1 MAMNINTNV
10 GALMAS
16 AAANSVNKSMEQ
28 SMERLSTGLRINSA
42 ADDAAGSAITS
53 RLTAEIKGT
62 NQAIRNAMDSQ
73 AMIETAEG
81 AHIEVEAILQR
92 MRELA
97 VQAANDTNGDADR
110 ANLQLEI
117 SQLSAEIDRIAE
129 TTTWAGVN
137 LLKGSDTSNAA
148 SFSFQIGSSGG
159 AGESV
164 SQTINSIT
172 ASQLGVTGT
181 AIAPEVKADFIGV
194 TGEGKMVTEGNKIS
208 FSGKFNAGDTYSVKI
223 ANEEMSITATT
234 GDGYTDD
241 AAGLAAQM
249 ADAIRTVQIA
259 KTDMADGLS
268 VIDHGDGSLSIFAE
282 PVITDVLTE
291 ETSNALKDDQT
302 FTFNAADKT
311 FSVGGTHEDTDIY
324 SFKINGTS
332 VSVTTDASTNLEY
345 ETSKAGV
352 VAEIVDTI
360 NSTTGLTDGG
370 IRAIVDSEDF
380 TKFRVVQDINFT
392 DETYTPKTTSTAPTL
407 TASNSGGT
415 LTFANAPTDGDT
427 FSSTIN
433 GVEVSITMEANDG
446 YDRTATGAALKM
458 NAAIQAKI
466 DSGELKGV
474 TTASSAE
481 VVTITQ
487 SAAETDFS
495 NLQTI
500 DVGSTTTIFTK
511 YTASTGVLEI
521 DSGTAADAGVAGS
534 HDNGDTIK
542 FSING
547 VDLEVVVDTTDGHHD
562 TSDGLSEQITA
573 TINAN
578 AELKAMGVTAT
589 QTKMTGGSASAEVTL
604 AFETKFTETEVVKAP
619 DIVAVKNDADMS
631 TTLTVNRGSFAN
643 GDKVELDIEGTKV
656 ELTVNTGDSSADDT
670 AGVAAQLKSAIDA
683 AGINGVTVTDNGD
696 GSLVV
701 NKPSAANVSTAAA
714 AAKTIEVIDAA
725 FVTLNTQRSSLG
737 AISNRLDSTVSNLT
751 NVVTNLE
758 SGRARIQDADFA
770 AESTNLAKQQ
780 ILQQAATSMLAQ
792 ANASKQSVLS
802 LLQG

>member
-117 SQLSAEIDRIAE
+117 SQLSSEIDRIAE

-137 LLKGSDTSNAA
+137 LLKGSDTSNSAE
-148 SFSFQIGSSGG
+148 FSFQIGSSGG

-164 SQTINSIT
+164 TQAINSIT
-172 ASQLGVTGT
+172 SAQLGVTGN
-181 AIAPEVKADFIGV
+181 AVAPAVSSNYVAV
-194 TGEGKMVTEGNKIS
+194 SGEGTLETEGNKIS
-208 FSGKFNAGDTYSVKI
+208 FGGKFNAGDTYAVTI
-223 ANEEMSITATT
+223 GDNAMSITATT

-249 ADAIRTVQIA
+249 ADVIRATAITGTKQAEGLTVV
-259 KTDMADGLS
+259 DN
-268 VIDHGDGSLSIFAE
+268 GDGSISVFAE
-282 PVITDVLTE
+282 PVITNVKTE
-291 ETSNALKDDQT
+291 EASGAVDNQT
-302 FTFNAADKT
+302 FTFNSADKT
-311 FSVGGTHEDTDIY
+311 FTVGGTHENTDIY
-324 SFKINGTS
+324 KLTINGDDIAL
-332 VSVTTDASTNLEY
+332 TTAATKGFEQNN
-345 ETSKAGV
+345 AGV
-352 VAEIVDTI
+352 VAELVSTI
-360 NSTTGLTDGG
+360 NAEAEPKAGG
-370 IRAIVDSEDF
+370 IRAFVDSDDP
-380 TKFRVVQDINFT
+380 TKFRLTQEVLFSAV
-392 DETYTPKTTSTAPTL
+392 TYTPKTSTVTPTL
-407 TASNSGGT
+407 VGAESSGAST
-415 LTFANAPTDGDT
+415 LTFANTPSIGDKFT
-427 FSSTIN
+427 TTVN
-433 GVEVSITMEANDG
+433 GVKVDIEIAANDG
-446 YDRTATGAALKM
+446 FDRTARGAALKM
-458 NAAIQAKI
+458 EAALQAKI

-474 TTASSAE
+474 TVATGASNSVVTVTQGHATSTINTPNIIDVSSAGL
-481 VVTITQ
+481 IT
-487 SAAETDFS
+487 E
-495 NLQTI
+495 
-500 DVGSTTTIFTK
+500 
-511 YTASTGVLEI
+511 YASGVFKF
-521 DSGTAADAGVAGS
+521 DTAAIDAGGS
-534 HDNGDTIK
+534 AVGTLANGDTASV
-542 FSING
+542 SING
-547 VDLEVVVDTTDGHHD
+547 VDITVTTS
-562 TSDGLSEQITA
+562 TSDGFNDDTDGLVFQLTQA
-573 TINAN
+573 INDN
-578 AELKAMGVTAT
+578 AELKAQGITAAA
-589 QTKMTGGSASAEVTL
+589 TKGAAGSASSKVTL
-604 AFETKFTETEVVKAP
+604 SFTPQLEETEFVKA
-619 DIVAVKNDADMS
+619 DDLTAVKNAADMS
-631 TTLTVNRGSFAN
+631 TTLTVNRSSFAH
-643 GDKVELDIEGTKV
+643 GDVLSVDVDGEKVDVSIDT
-656 ELTVNTGDSSADDT
+656 TDSAVDNT
-670 AGVAAQLKSAIDA
+670 AGVAAQIKAAIDA
-683 AGINGVTVTDNGD
+683 KGMNGVTVTDNGD
-696 GSLVV
+696 GSILIA
-701 NKPSAANVSTAAA
+701 KPSAANVTSAAA
-714 AAKTIEVIDAA
+714 ATKTIEVIDAA